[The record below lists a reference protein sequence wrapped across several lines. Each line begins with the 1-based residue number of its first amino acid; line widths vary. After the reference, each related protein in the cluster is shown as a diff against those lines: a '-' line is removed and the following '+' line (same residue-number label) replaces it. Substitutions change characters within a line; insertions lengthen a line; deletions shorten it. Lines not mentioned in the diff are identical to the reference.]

1 METFLLVFA
10 AIFPVVNPPGAAL
23 IFLGLNSRRVVPDQA
38 LARATRCRER
48 LCHYE
53 SLANCWR
60 ACSENLW
67 HFNSSP

>member
-10 AIFPVVNPPGAAL
+10 AIFPVVNTGGSAD
-23 IFLGLNSRRVVPDQA
+23 ISRHDSRRVVPDQA

-53 SLANCWR
+53 SVANCRR
-60 ACSENLW
+60 ACYENLW
-67 HFNSSP
+67 HFNSGP